1 MVEVINVIEPIVR
14 AAFTAGIYGGGAYL
28 AGRLDKPG
36 EPFQKKKFYGTLAVG
51 GAVGLGC
58 YALGIPITEAS
69 ILGIFATIGGLEVG
83 QKIIEAALGFL
94 KRIGIT

>member
-1 MVEVINVIEPIVR
+1 MEVLSIIEPIVQ

-36 EPFQKKKFYGTLAVG
+36 EPFQKKKFYGTLIVG

-58 YALGIPITEAS
+58 NVLNIPITEVAVV
-69 ILGIFATIGGLEVG
+69 GIFATIGGLEVG
-83 QKIIEAALGFL
+83 QKIIEGILGLL